1 MNIETKSSARQPVFV
16 LVGGTG
22 DLAKR
27 MLWPSLAKLEQD
39 GFLAKSQ
46 RIISISREK
55 LGPEDFATFVSDAI
69 VARLGKSFDTKALA
83 TFIPRLTHLSLD
95 INDAEWGAK
104 LKAELGEIHDLDI
117 VFFLSTSPSLFSPI
131 LAHIKKAAM
140 NLAPNRLIVEKPLGH
155 DLPSSVVI
163 NDVLADVFDETR
175 LFRIDHYLGKE
186 TVQNLL
192 ALRFGNTVFE
202 PLWNSRSID
211 HVQITIAESL
221 GVADRLD
228 YYDNYGALKDMVQN
242 HLLQLVCLVAMEPP
256 AGLSANALRDEKV
269 KVLKSLKTIDASNVV
284 KNTARGQYG
293 AGYADG
299 QSNKGYEFEKG
310 SPSNTETFVAIKAEI
325 ANWRWAGT
333 PFYLRTGKC
342 LPSRKTEIVIQFRP
356 VPHSIFGNQIE
367 ANRLVIRLQ
376 PEEDIS
382 LTIMNKS
389 PGLTFEGL
397 QLQPLALS
405 LSLAHAFDEGSKKS
419 PMRRIAYERLI
430 LDALHGNNAHF
441 VRRDEV
447 EAAWKWVDGIAEGW
461 KKSYPKPHSYPAGTF
476 GPVNAYTLFDRD
488 SDLSWLD

>member
-1 MNIETKSSARQPVFV
+1 MNSATKSSKRQPIFV

-39 GFLAKSQ
+39 GFLPDNQ

-55 LGPEDFATFVSDAI
+55 LNREEFGVFVSDA
-69 VARLGKSFDTKALA
+69 VTTRLGKAFDNKALA
-83 TFIPRLTHLSLD
+83 AFIPRLTHLSLD
-95 INDAEWGAK
+95 INDHEWGDK
-104 LKAELGEIHDLDI
+104 LAESLSDINELDI

-131 LAHIKKAAM
+131 LSHIKKAGM
-140 NLAPNRLIVEKPLGH
+140 NFAPNRLIVEKPLGH
-155 DLPSSVVI
+155 DLASSVEI
-163 NDVLADVFDETR
+163 NDILADAFDESR

-242 HLLQLVCLVAMEPP
+242 HLLQLLCLVAMEPP
-256 AGLSANALRDEKV
+256 SGLSANALRDEKV
-269 KVLKSLKTIDASNVV
+269 KVLKSLKTIDASNVA
-284 KNTARGQYG
+284 KNTARGQYS

-299 QSNKGYEFEKG
+299 QNNKGYEVEKG
-310 SPSNTETFVAIKAEI
+310 SASNTETFVAIKAEI

-356 VPHSIFGNQIE
+356 VPHSIFGDKIE
-367 ANRLVIRLQ
+367 ANKLVIRLQ

-382 LTIMNKS
+382 LTLMNKS

-405 LSLAHAFDEGSKKS
+405 LSLAHAFDEGTKKS

-447 EAAWKWVDGIAEGW
+447 EAAWKWIDGIVEGW
-461 KKSYPKPHSYPAGTF
+461 QKAYPKPHSYPAGTF

-488 SDLSWLD
+488 SDLTWFD